1 MNTNKYL
8 NFGYLSLIPVTFGII
23 ISASV
28 VNAVTLPQDN
38 AVCLDPK
45 PYELAEGKSTN
56 EEQIELKVNGM
67 TCGACSKSV
76 KSALLKVTGV
86 TDAVVSHEE
95 GKAVVIIEKGK
106 AKTDELIKAV
116 ENAGFSASKK

>member
-1 MNTNKYL
+1 LLIYGKNRRYVTQEKYE
-8 NFGYLSLIPVTFGII
+8 FDYI

-38 AVCLDPK
+38 AFCLNPK

-67 TCGACSKSV
+67 TCGACSKAV

-86 TDAVVSHEE
+86 TDAVVSHDE

-106 AKTDELIKAV
+106 VKTDEIIKAV

>member
-1 MNTNKYL
+1 MLIYGKNRRYVTQEKYE
-8 NFGYLSLIPVTFGII
+8 FDYI

-38 AVCLDPK
+38 AFCLNPK

-67 TCGACSKSV
+67 TCGACSKAV

-86 TDAVVSHEE
+86 TDAVVSHDE

-106 AKTDELIKAV
+106 AKTDEIIKAV

>member
-8 NFGYLSLIPVTFGII
+8 NLGYLSLIPVTFGII

-28 VNAVTLPQDN
+28 VKAVTLPQDN
-38 AVCLDPK
+38 TVCLNPK
-45 PYELAEGKSTN
+45 PYELAEGKPTN

-67 TCGACSKSV
+67 TCGACSKTV

-86 TDAVVSHEE
+86 KDAVVSHDE
-95 GKAVVIIEKGK
+95 GKAVVTVEKGK
-106 AKTDELIKAV
+106 ANTQELIKAV
-116 ENAGFSASKK
+116 ETAGFSASKN

>member
-1 MNTNKYL
+1 MLIYGKNRRYVTQEKYE
-8 NFGYLSLIPVTFGII
+8 FDYI

-38 AVCLDPK
+38 AFCLNPK

-76 KSALLKVTGV
+76 KTALLKVTGV
-86 TDAVVSHEE
+86 KDAVVSHDE

-106 AKTDELIKAV
+106 VKTDEIIKAV

>member
-8 NFGYLSLIPVTFGII
+8 NFSYLSLIPVTFGII
-23 ISASV
+23 LSASV
-28 VNAVTLPQDN
+28 VKAATLPQDN
-38 AVCLDPK
+38 AVCLNPK
-45 PYELAEGKSTN
+45 PYELAEGKPTN

-76 KSALLKVTGV
+76 KSALLRVTGV
-86 TDAVVSHEE
+86 KDAVVSHDE

-106 AKTDELIKAV
+106 ANTQELIKAV
-116 ENAGFSASKK
+116 ENAGFSASKN

>member
-1 MNTNKYL
+1 MKTNKYL

-23 ISASV
+23 ISTSV
-28 VNAVTLPQDN
+28 VNAATLPQDN
-38 AVCLDPK
+38 TFYLNPK

-76 KSALLKVTGV
+76 KSALLRVTGV
-86 TDAVVSHEE
+86 KDAVVSHEE

-106 AKTDELIKAV
+106 AKTDEIIKAI
-116 ENAGFSASKK
+116 EQAGFSASKN

>member
-38 AVCLDPK
+38 AVCLNPK
-45 PYELAEGKSTN
+45 PYELAEGKSAN
-56 EEQIELKVNGM
+56 EEPIELKVNGM
-67 TCGACSKSV
+67 TCGACSKAV

-86 TDAVVSHEE
+86 TDAVVSHDE

-106 AKTDELIKAV
+106 VKADEIIKAV

>member
-1 MNTNKYL
+1 MNTSKYIH
-8 NFGYLSLIPVTFGII
+8 FGYLSLIPVTFGII

-28 VNAVTLPQDN
+28 VKAVTLPQDN
-38 AVCLDPK
+38 TVCLNPK

-67 TCGACSKSV
+67 TCGACSKTV

-86 TDAVVSHEE
+86 KDAVVSHDE
-95 GKAVVIIEKGK
+95 GKAVVIVEKGK
-106 AKTDELIKAV
+106 ANTQELIKAV
-116 ENAGFSASKK
+116 ETAGFSASKN

>member
-56 EEQIELKVNGM
+56 EEPIELKVNGM
-67 TCGACSKSV
+67 TCGACSKTV

-86 TDAVVSHEE
+86 TDAVVSHDE

-106 AKTDELIKAV
+106 AKTDEIIKAV

>member
-67 TCGACSKSV
+67 TCGACSKTV

-86 TDAVVSHEE
+86 TDAVVSHDE

-106 AKTDELIKAV
+106 AKTDEIIKAV

>member
-1 MNTNKYL
+1 MNISKYIHL
-8 NFGYLSLIPVTFGII
+8 GYLSLIPVTFGII

-28 VNAVTLPQDN
+28 VNAVPLPQDN
-38 AVCLDPK
+38 AFCLNPK

-67 TCGACSKSV
+67 TCGACSKTV
-76 KSALLKVTGV
+76 KSALLKVAGV
-86 TDAVVSHEE
+86 KDAVVSHDE

-106 AKTDELIKAV
+106 AKTQELIKAV
-116 ENAGFSASKK
+116 ENAGFSASKN

>member
-38 AVCLDPK
+38 AVCLNPK

-56 EEQIELKVNGM
+56 EEPIELKVNGM
-67 TCGACSKSV
+67 TCGACSKTV

-86 TDAVVSHEE
+86 TDAVVSHDE

-106 AKTDELIKAV
+106 VKADEIIKAV

>member
-1 MNTNKYL
+1 
-8 NFGYLSLIPVTFGII
+8 
-23 ISASV
+23 
-28 VNAVTLPQDN
+28 
-38 AVCLDPK
+38 
-45 PYELAEGKSTN
+45 
-56 EEQIELKVNGM
+56 M

>member
-8 NFGYLSLIPVTFGII
+8 NLGYLSLIPVAFGII

-28 VNAVTLPQDN
+28 VKAVTLPQDN
-38 AVCLDPK
+38 TVCLNPK

-56 EEQIELKVNGM
+56 EEQIELKVKGM
-67 TCGACSKSV
+67 TCVACSKTV

-86 TDAVVSHEE
+86 KDAVVSHDE
-95 GKAVVIIEKGK
+95 GKAVVIVEKGK
-106 AKTDELIKAV
+106 ANTQELTRLSQFAPK
-116 ENAGFSASKK
+116 NSYF